1 MYRAVS
7 LQKVWLEENLKEV
20 PCQAFNSV
28 IYGEDMDLLSILDIR
43 AGMNTVITS
52 VHYTRSFMKY
62 PLHFTCVTLPDDI
75 TKADTQIVAGHTVHA
90 DPFISTGVI
99 R

>member
-20 PCQAFNSV
+20 PCQALNGV
-28 IYGEDMDLLSILDIR
+28 IYGEDMDPLSILDIR

-52 VHYTRSFMKY
+52 IDYS
-62 PLHFTCVTLPDDI
+62 
-75 TKADTQIVAGHTVHA
+75 
-90 DPFISTGVI
+90 
-99 R
+99 